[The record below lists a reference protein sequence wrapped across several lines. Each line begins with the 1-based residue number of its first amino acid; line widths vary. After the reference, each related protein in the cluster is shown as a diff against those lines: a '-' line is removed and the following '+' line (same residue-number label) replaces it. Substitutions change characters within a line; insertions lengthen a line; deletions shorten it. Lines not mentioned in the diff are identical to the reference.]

1 MTVAIILFTQLQGA
15 ICYPSDTD
23 TFILLFHRVIK
34 PSDLFVP
41 WACGA
46 GWRRINAS
54 CFIISL
60 SRSPPLHALIFPGNI
75 PCLIKRETKLQ
86 WCCSGGRCILG
97 RPWRGRSSRSD
108 GAYSVHVRRLNT
120 FQCLPTLMDENITT
134 CRRTDHIS
142 EKKLWIWQL
151 ILRLEG
157 KRLELHSVG
166 RLKCTNVWVQFTLG
180 EGFSAFPL
188 TEHTVISSVRAGC
201 CFLFYLRA
209 YKIIGPF
216 NFCFFSSVLW
226 QETVMMVF
234 MIKFSEV
241 YAWNKET
248 FSKNRF
254 KILCDLLLR

>member
-34 PSDLFVP
+34 PSALFVP
-41 WACGA
+41 WVCGA
-46 GWRRINAS
+46 GWRRIDAS

-60 SRSPPLHALIFPGNI
+60 SRSPPSHALIFPGNI
-75 PCLIKRETKLQ
+75 PCLIKLQ
-86 WCCSGGRCILG
+86 WCSSGGKKGRCILG

-188 TEHTVISSVRAGC
+188 TEHTVVSSVRAG
-201 CFLFYLRA
+201 F
-209 YKIIGPF
+209 
-216 NFCFFSSVLW
+216 SVL
-226 QETVMMVF
+226 F
-234 MIKFSEV
+234 
-241 YAWNKET
+241 
-248 FSKNRF
+248 KN
-254 KILCDLLLR
+254 L